1 MLRLAGSAIE
11 RRKMMNDYEKVA
23 KWITEECDDPQDE
36 VKWLLTM
43 LYEGKKPKLTFGEA
57 YENVLDLMEWEETL
71 GFKLH

>member
-1 MLRLAGSAIE
+1 
-11 RRKMMNDYEKVA
+11 MNDFEKVA

-36 VKWLLTM
+36 VKRLLTM
-43 LYEGKKPKLTFGEA
+43 LYEGKKPKLTFEEA